1 MGRRSLVLLVFSMF
15 VFLFGCQAEDPN
27 QSLPEG
33 PTPSSSSPPLLTVTI
48 DNKTIDTTL
57 GSYCWGNVCTDS
69 EDPLLIEKRKDGEP
83 PSFDPN
89 SLVTLS
95 YSETEQPDTL
105 HLIYQTKTD
114 QTEVEVSHVEQEF
127 ELPEQAGIYYYRT
140 FASWESGGDLSHAF
154 RVAVE

>member
-1 MGRRSLVLLVFSMF
+1 MGRRSLVLLVFSIF
-15 VFLFGCQAEDPN
+15 VFLFGCQAEDSN
-27 QSLPEG
+27 QILPEG

-114 QTEVEVSHVEQEF
+114 QTEVEVFHVEQEF

>member
-1 MGRRSLVLLVFSMF
+1 MRRTLFLLVFSVF
-15 VFLFGCQAEDPN
+15 VFLYGCQAEDPN
-27 QSLPEG
+27 QILPEG

-48 DNKTIDTTL
+48 DNELIETTQ

-69 EDPLLIEKRKDGEP
+69 EDPLLIEKAKDGEP
-83 PSFDPN
+83 PSFAPN

-105 HLIYQTKTD
+105 HLIYQTKTN

-140 FASWESGGDLSHAF
+140 FASWESGGDISHAF